1 MLTWKIGAEED
12 AVWSD
17 KLIHSR
23 ECSFVCSQC
32 SLVIKTPEVLQD
44 FVVRQRASHV
54 FGKNGDS
61 WGEERSTSAHVSKY
75 DFHVWILA
83 FLA

>member
-12 AVWSD
+12 AVGSD

-23 ECSFVCSQC
+23 ECSFVRTQC

-54 FGKNGDS
+54 FGKDGDS
-61 WGEERSTSAHVSKY
+61 WGEERGASAHVSKY
-75 DFHVWILA
+75 NFHIWILA